1 LYWDAVEEQRGEIS
15 NMNMTL
21 LKAVMKAR
29 RSGLLRLVEATEPT
43 RMECLKDICVKCCMN
58 LGSPVV
64 TVGEAENIDESLIDK
79 SKDFMFIKSKDSV
92 CCLLDEGLCSM
103 YANRPSGCAE
113 YPWYNVDGKLYYD
126 SGCPGIKHD
135 RDERPDVSDIQP
147 FENFF
152 AGTPKA
158 IVWLIRKICIRS

>member
-1 LYWDAVEEQRGEIS
+1 
-15 NMNMTL
+15 MNLTL
-21 LKAVMKAR
+21 IKAVIKAR
-29 RSGLLRLVEATEPT
+29 RHGLMRLKPAVGDV
-43 RMECLKDICVKCCMN
+43 RFDCLKAECVKCCRN

-64 TVGEAENIDESLIDK
+64 TIEEAKGLGEDVIARSGE
-79 SKDFMFIKSKDSV
+79 FMFIKSKDSV

-113 YPWYNVDGKLYYD
+113 YPWYNIGGQLYYD

-135 RDERPDVSDIQP
+135 KDERPDVENIQP

-152 AGTPKA
+152 SGTPA
-158 IVWLIRKICIRS
+158 VTVWLIKKICVRKH